1 MSEYSDLANVIK
13 TLAVGAVDAKVP
25 VAVCFG
31 EVRSESPLKILVDQK
46 LEIKGDQIVLA
57 RTVTDYDTDMTVDH
71 LTEKRA
77 GGHKCAS
84 YENHDHR
91 YKGRKSFRVHHKLI
105 AGDKVV
111 LLRKQGGQQYIVLDR
126 VVANDS

>member
-1 MSEYSDLANVIK
+1 MSEYSDFAKVIK

-31 EVRSESPLKILVDQK
+31 EVKSEAPLKILVDQK
-46 LEIKGDQIVLA
+46 LEIKGEQIVLT

-71 LTEKRA
+71 LTEKRKSE
-77 GGHKCAS
+77 GDLKDWHFN
-84 YENHDHR
+84 EHDHE
-91 YKGRKSFRVHHKLI
+91 YKGRKSFKVHHKLI
-105 AGDKVV
+105 AGDLVV

-126 VVANDS
+126 VGVQ

>member
-1 MSEYSDLANVIK
+1 MSDYSEFAKVIK
-13 TLAVGAVDAKVP
+13 ELALGAVDAKVP

-31 EVRSESPLKILVDQK
+31 EVKSEAPLKIIVDQK
-46 LEIKGDQIVLA
+46 LEIEGDQIVLS

-84 YENHDHR
+84 FENHDHR
-91 YKGRKSFRVHHKLI
+91 YKGRKPFRVHHKLI
-105 AGDKVV
+105 TGDMVI

-126 VVANDS
+126 VGVQQ

>member
-1 MSEYSDLANVIK
+1 MSEYSDFAKVIK
-13 TLAVGAVDAKVP
+13 TLAIGAVDAKVP

-31 EVRSESPLKILVDQK
+31 EVKSEAPLKIIVDQK
-46 LEIKGDQIVLA
+46 LEIQGEQIVLT

-77 GGHKCAS
+77 GGHKSAS

-91 YKGRKSFRVHHKLI
+91 YKGRKSFLVHHKLI
-105 AGDKVV
+105 AGDLVV

-126 VVANDS
+126 VGV